1 MELNEH
7 LSPRAREDYSL
18 VEQARSG
25 SRTAFAA
32 LFSRYKDSIYYMIL
46 KMVHNRDDADDLTIE
61 SFGKAFSNLEKYTPD
76 YAFSTWLFKI
86 ASNNTIDFIRKKRMD
101 IISLDDDENSESQN
115 LFQFRFFQCT

>member
-46 KMVHNRDDADDLTIE
+46 KMVHSRDDADDLTIE
-61 SFGKAFSNLEKYTPD
+61 SFGRHSVIWRNIHLITPSVHG
-76 YAFSTWLFKI
+76 YS
-86 ASNNTIDFIRKKRMD
+86 R
-101 IISLDDDENSESQN
+101 
-115 LFQFRFFQCT
+115 